1 VGKAISEWH
10 DNGTGANPNRN
21 LSGREDLSALRQGA
35 EEDLLFIMALWALGA
50 EDADHLRGP
59 ETEAERNKMRME
71 TKTETMTTMVW

>member
-1 VGKAISEWH
+1 
-10 DNGTGANPNRN
+10 
-21 LSGREDLSALRQGA
+21 
-35 EEDLLFIMALWALGA
+35 MALWALGA